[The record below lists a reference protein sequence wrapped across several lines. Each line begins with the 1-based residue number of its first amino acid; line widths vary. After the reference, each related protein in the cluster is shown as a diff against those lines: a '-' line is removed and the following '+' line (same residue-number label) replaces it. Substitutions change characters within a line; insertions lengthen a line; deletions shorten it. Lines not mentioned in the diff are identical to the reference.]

1 MISFDTT
8 SLVKTIIAL
17 GLAVVVML
25 VWGQQRRLLPVLN
38 ANERATR
45 WLAFVA
51 LRLVPFAVIYLVLNQ
66 EPRSDVQFF
75 YERAVPAMQGGLV
88 YRDFLSFHAPLFTYI
103 TMLPLFIWN
112 NARVLILMMALIEF
126 AIANATFRFVRANTP
141 NPAGTP
147 PDALL
152 RFVVYYLLPLPFVA
166 MVLSS
171 EEDVWMWGFGLLTL
185 ALPTSLNDKRFAFLT
200 GLIWAAGMLTIKFM
214 LIVLLIPLFF
224 LIRQRGY
231 YLLGLL
237 VVGVPTILILY
248 SLVGTAFLMPVQH
261 SAYPMAPNLVSV
273 LRPVLGSLFGQVSL
287 TSLNWVGL
295 LGTIGGG
302 SWVAWTFRGLGYRRA
317 FPLVFCFVFGLF
329 MILLPSAPGY
339 YLFTQEM
346 ALVFVVLGTTRT
358 HWVRF
363 SVLNFLLVVQPIL
376 MIVYANNTLYTNL
389 SMLTNPIYGLDYVI
403 QIIEFTLLVWL
414 VLLTYKKLKVE
425 SLDESKVT
433 SQSFSRKS

>member
-1 MISFDTT
+1 MISLDTT

-17 GLAVVVML
+17 FLAFAVLL
-25 VWGQQRRLLPVLN
+25 VWGQQRRILPILD

-51 LRLVPFAVIYLVLNQ
+51 LRLVPFAIIYLLLDQ
-66 EPRSDVQFF
+66 EPRSDVLFF
-75 YERAVPAMQGGLV
+75 YERAVPAMKGQLV

-103 TMLPLFIWN
+103 TVIPLFIWN
-112 NARVLILMMALIEF
+112 NARVIILMMAIIEF
-126 AIANATFRFVRANTP
+126 VIAN
-141 NPAGTP
+141 GTLRYMRSST

-152 RFVVYYLLPLPFVA
+152 RFVLYYMLPLPFVA

-171 EEDVWMWGFGLLTL
+171 EEDIWMWGFGLLTL
-185 ALPTSLNDKRFAFLT
+185 ALPTSLSERRYAFLT

-224 LIRQRGY
+224 LIRERFY
-231 YLLGLL
+231 YLLGLI
-237 VVGVPTILILY
+237 VVGIPSVLILY
-248 SLVGTAFLMPVQH
+248 GIMGTAFLMPIQH
-261 SAYPMAPNLVSV
+261 SSNAMAPNIVSV
-273 LRPVLGSLFGQVSL
+273 LRPILGSLFGQVSL

-302 SWVAWTFRGLGYRRA
+302 SWVAWQFRELGYRRA

-339 YLFTQEM
+339 YLFTQEL
-346 ALVFVVLGTTRT
+346 ALVFVIVANTRT
-358 HWVRF
+358 HWLRF
-363 SVLNFLLVVQPIL
+363 SLLNFLLVIQPIL

-403 QIIEFTLLVWL
+403 QVIEFVLLVWL
-414 VLLTYKKLKVE
+414 VVLTYKKLKVVE
-425 SLDESKVT
+425 STPD
-433 SQSFSRKS
+433 